1 MHVILKSVN
10 FKINIIVIF
19 NITSTDFV
27 LMSAILKEMRIA
39 QRCSKSERTLN
50 TKTCQRKLF
59 LHNEQKAL
67 YYKKLSVLQFF
78 F

>member
-1 MHVILKSVN
+1 
-10 FKINIIVIF
+10 
-19 NITSTDFV
+19 
-27 LMSAILKEMRIA
+27 MSAILKEMRIA

-67 YYKKLSVLQFF
+67 YYKKLSVLPFF
-78 F
+78 LIAEKLFLVFKNQSCGPMQRTVSR